1 MEREDIT
8 KEGTRRCPL
17 PSPDQ
22 CAINDAADKVFGD
35 APYDGVCRQSR
46 GLIFPDCLPE
56 NWLFKTHLTPSY
68 RFALNTRCYSCVL
81 LRGTK
86 FEGNRSSPLYAICLN
101 WITFLQFVDFDSKL
115 FYGRHCQIEPD
126 GEHPTSIERNSL
138 FTSLCARRTRTLC
151 IHTLQFIVPMPSAIN
166 STNFSSLVSTALFP
180 ESNRTRW
187 HIFAR

>member
-1 MEREDIT
+1 M
-8 KEGTRRCPL
+8 
-17 PSPDQ
+17 
-22 CAINDAADKVFGD
+22 
-35 APYDGVCRQSR
+35 
-46 GLIFPDCLPE
+46 PE

-68 RFALNTRCYSCVL
+68 RFVLNARCYSCVL

-101 WITFLQFVDFDSKL
+101 WIHEIQFVDFDSKL

-138 FTSLCARRTRTLC
+138 LTSLCARQRRALS
-151 IHTLQFIVPMPSAIN
+151 IHTLQFIVPMPPTIN

-180 ESNRTRW
+180 ESNRSGALSLPAEPVTRDITYPYYNNDTLFTW
-187 HIFAR
+187 CG